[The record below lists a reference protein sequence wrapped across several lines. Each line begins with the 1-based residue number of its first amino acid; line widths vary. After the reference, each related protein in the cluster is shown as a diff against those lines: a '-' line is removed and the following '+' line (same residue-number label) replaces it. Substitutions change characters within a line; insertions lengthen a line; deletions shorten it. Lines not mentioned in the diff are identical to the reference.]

1 MRLKTYL
8 AGAAA
13 ALCLTAA
20 AAAPASAADIANPVG
35 TSFGGSNT
43 TPWVFSIGGTA
54 LQVRCN
60 TVAINGSVAA
70 GHGVQPNAIG
80 GPSTRMARFLPT
92 FSNCTMQLGTL
103 PAKFARVYAWC
114 DWAYAVDGF
123 NAGTGQS
130 RERLAI
136 GLGCA
141 NPAQALTLDDGS
153 CMVTVPS
160 QVLITNGANIN
171 ILGQNTPVPPALP
184 TAMSVNNSINQ
195 AITRT
200 VSPGCAPVGNPAP
213 PASMAGTFALNA
225 PGIWAS

>member
-35 TSFGGSNT
+35 TSFGGSNA

-60 TVAINGSVAA
+60 TVAINGSAAA
-70 GHGVQPNAIG
+70 GRGVQPNAIG

-103 PAKFARVYAWC
+103 APKPARVVAWC

-123 NAGTGQS
+123 NSVNGQS

-136 GLGCA
+136 GLQCQDP
-141 NPAQALTLDDGS
+141 NRALTLDDGT
-153 CMVTVPS
+153 CTV
-160 QVLITNGANIN
+160 QVPAQVFITNGANIN
-171 ILGQNTPVPPALP
+171 IIGQNTPAPPALP
-184 TAMSVNNSINQ
+184 TAISINNSINQ
-195 AITRT
+195 AIART
-200 VSPGCAPVGNPAP
+200 VNAGCAPVTNPAP
-213 PASMAGTFALNA
+213 PASMAGTFNLNA